1 MSRIRINDDE
11 FKELLDSGG
20 QYEELESAP
29 IPPVSPYLELAEA
42 LKATLA
48 ELSNR
53 PVIPIEVEG
62 MQQLMVDL
70 QAMTL
75 AMNRPTPIPVVQVAA
90 PNVEIK
96 PPSPSPRTWEGV
108 VVRGADKLIVK
119 IIFTALD

>member
-1 MSRIRINDDE
+1 MIRLNDE
-11 FKELLDSGG
+11 ELQELLDSGA
-20 QYEELESAP
+20 QYEELEAAA
-29 IPPVSPYLELAEA
+29 IPAISPYLELAEA

-62 MQQLMVDL
+62 MRQLMVDM

-96 PPSPSPRTWEGV
+96 PPNPSPRTWEGV
-108 VVRGADKLIVK
+108 VVRGPDKLIAK
-119 IIFTALD
+119 IIFTAVD